1 MFRKMIAALLVL
13 SVLCPSV
20 PLFAHAAQAESPE
33 QEAQSAEEETSEVS
47 AREDSAQTPKD
58 YMLGAS
64 TGAETVAPPAT
75 RTVSNGT
82 CGENLTW
89 TLDTDSGVLTISG
102 SGAMTD
108 FSENSAPWYTK
119 RSYIKTVVVEEGV
132 TTLGVYA
139 FRYCTALTSIA
150 LPSSLQQINA
160 LCFQSCKTLS
170 ELCLPEGLTTID
182 YAAFNLSG
190 LTAIHLPATLMSL
203 GEMAFYGCTSLNEI
217 TVAEGNTAFIVQDG
231 VLYNSDITQL
241 YLCPADRTEPL
252 VIPDTVTYLGDEGLA
267 NCTKLT
273 GLTIPDNL
281 RWSSN
286 ALSFCNGLLNLH
298 VYDSNPKYAEVDGVL
313 FSKDLLTLVQF
324 PCGRTGSYAIPDGT
338 VTVGYAAFGRM
349 ENPMIVTMPDTVEVI
364 SGSAFSYSTGLTQ
377 LTLSGKLREIYAHAF
392 NGCEQMENVVLPET
406 LTSLG
411 YDSFNGCLHITEI
424 TIPSQITSISMST
437 FTFCTRLE
445 KVVLEGPVT
454 AIGSYAFAW
463 CVSLESINFPEE
475 LTMIGTEAFSHCR
488 ELKEARLP
496 SALNDLGDRVF
507 LHCEALTQ
515 IVLPQG
521 VEVVPYGAFWDC
533 YALTEVILP
542 KGLRTIESSAFAE
555 TAIAGIVIPETVTEI
570 GNSAFYKCTQLSS
583 VHFLGDA
590 PEVTGEPFS
599 SCADTLVLYYT
610 ENAQDWSS
618 PTWNELPTALWSYTF
633 STTADCVNGGTE
645 TFRCNECDLLYTRGV
660 RAYGHSFGAWYL
672 AVRPT
677 QDAEGRWE
685 RICSVCDYVDTEP
698 TPAVTEATQ
707 TPAATYNLDRQNYSV
722 YGSPVTSYLIDN
734 RDGTLTRVETADSGI
749 TVERYDA
756 EYQFLSRQVLPMELP
771 LFGGFYEGTDY
782 FFLAFGQANPEEDD
796 GVEVIR
802 VVRYTKDW
810 LRLGQA
816 SLYGANTY
824 IPFEFGSLRMTQ
836 YQDMLYVHTCHEMY
850 ATGDGYHHQAN
861 LIFSISIPEMEI
873 TDQFSAVGN
882 VGYGYVS
889 HSFNQFVLTD
899 GDKLLTLNHGDAYP
913 RSAVI
918 VQYGKPAGQEI
929 FSGSCTYTNL
939 LKFTGS
945 TGYNPTG
952 ASLGAFELSDSAY
965 LTAGNSIVQDGSV
978 SFSGQRNIF
987 LCVTPRGDIG
997 STDTTLH
1004 WITSYDSDADI
1015 EISTPHLVPIQGDRF
1030 LLLWTEDD
1038 LLHYV
1043 FMDDMGNT
1051 VSEIYKANL
1060 LLSDCKPIVWNNAV
1074 CWYVTQNS
1082 KPAFFSIPLDHP
1094 DAPENHAPKITIT
1107 LDPSGGTLESSALT
1121 FTRTF
1126 AQPYGELPVPQ
1137 RKSGYRFLGWY
1148 RYQQYYG
1155 NTSTSGQITADTIV
1169 TLMNDHTLYAHWE
1182 ALPHDCEYEVT
1193 EVIPANCTSGEIAVY
1208 TCIYCDNFYRVQ
1220 SGVVSHTWDD
1230 GTITT
1235 QPTCT
1240 EWGET
1245 VFRCTLCDTE
1255 KTEYLP
1261 PTGHSYTGTVTPP
1274 TCTAQGYTTH
1284 TCTACGNSYQDT
1296 YTAAL
1301 GHDWNAGTVTTTP
1314 TCTQKGEKL
1323 FRCRRCEATKTES
1336 LPAKG
1341 HSYTETVTPPT
1352 CTEQGYTTYAC
1363 HCGYS
1368 YQGGYV
1374 SGLGHDFGEW
1384 VTTQEPTC
1392 TEAGTAVRACT
1403 RCSEKLTIPIEALG
1417 HNEQIVVTEPTCT
1430 TQGYNTHTCIR
1441 CQESYQD
1448 RFTDPL
1454 GHLWNGGEITKAPTA
1469 TERGEK
1475 TYTCER
1481 CAETRTESIPATG
1494 EQAET
1499 SCDGGKN
1506 CPSAKFRD
1514 VSAKEW
1520 YHLYVDYV
1528 VAHGLFGGTSN
1539 TTFEPETAMT
1549 RAMLVTLLWRYEGN
1563 PAEGENTF
1571 TDVPEGTWYT
1581 EAVAWAAANGVVNG
1595 VGSNRFDPE
1604 GELTREQ
1611 MAALLFRYAQQKG
1624 IDTSERGSLLS
1635 FLDGGR
1641 VSSWAEDAIQW
1652 TVAEGIIAGS
1662 DGCLLPQGNATRA
1675 QVAAILTRFIENI
1688 VKSE

>member
-1 MFRKMIAALLVL
+1 MFRKMISVFLVSVILCSAL
-13 SVLCPSV
+13 PS
-20 PLFAHAAQAESPE
+20 FAQAAQAEPPE

-47 AREDSAQTPKD
+47 AGEDSVRTPKD

-64 TGAETVAPPAT
+64 TEAETVPPPAT

-108 FSENSAPWYTK
+108 FSANSAPWYTK

-139 FRYCTALTSIA
+139 FRYCTALTSIT

-160 LCFQSCKTLS
+160 LCFQRCKALS

-190 LTAIHLPATLMSL
+190 LTAIHLPATLTSL

-217 TVAEGNTAFIVQDG
+217 TLAEGNTAFLVQDG

-281 RWSSN
+281 YWNFN
-286 ALSFCNGLLNLH
+286 ALTFCNGLLNLH

-338 VTVGYAAFGRM
+338 VTVGYAAFCRM
-349 ENPMIVTMPDTVEVI
+349 ENPMIVTMPDTVEEI

-377 LTLSGKLREIYAHAF
+377 LTLSGKLRQIYAHAF
-392 NGCEQMENVVLPET
+392 TGCEQMGNVVLPET
-406 LTSLG
+406 LASLG
-411 YDSFNGCLHITEI
+411 YDSFSSCRHITEI
-424 TIPSQITSISMST
+424 TIPSQITNISMST
-437 FTFCTRLE
+437 FNSCTRLE

-454 AIGSYAFAW
+454 AIGSYAFSW
-463 CVSLESINFPEE
+463 CISLESINFPEE
-475 LTMIGTEAFSHCR
+475 LTMIGIEAFSHCR
-488 ELKEARLP
+488 ELREARLP
-496 SALNDLGDRVF
+496 SGLNDLGGRAF
-507 LHCEALTQ
+507 LHCETLTQ
-515 IVLPQG
+515 IVLPQS

-542 KGLRTIESSAFAE
+542 KGLRAIESSAFAE
-555 TAIAGIVIPETVTEI
+555 TAITGIVIPETVTEI
-570 GNSAFYKCTQLSS
+570 DNSAFYKCTQLSS

-590 PEVTGEPFS
+590 PEVIGEPFS

-618 PTWNELPTALWSYTF
+618 PTWNGLPTALWRYTF

-645 TFRCNECDLLYTRGV
+645 TFRCNECDLLYTRSV

-685 RICSVCDYVDTEP
+685 RICSVCGYMDTEP
-698 TPAVTEATQ
+698 IPAVTEATQ
-707 TPAATYNLDRQNYSV
+707 APAATYNLDRQNYSV
-722 YGSPVTSYLIDN
+722 YGSSVTSYLIDN

-782 FFLAFGQANPEEDD
+782 FFLAFGQTNPEEDD

-824 IPFEFGSLRMTQ
+824 IPFDSGSLRMTQ
-836 YQDMLYVHTCHEMY
+836 CQDMLYVHTCHEMY
-850 ATGDGYHHQAN
+850 ASSDGYHHQAN

-882 VGYGYVS
+882 VDYGYVS

-918 VQYGKPAGQEI
+918 VQYGKPAGQEK

-945 TGYNPTG
+945 TGYNSTG

-1015 EISTPHLVPIQGDRF
+1015 EVSTPHLVPIQGDRL

-1043 FMDDMGNT
+1043 FVDDMGNT
-1051 VSEIYKANL
+1051 VSEVYKANL
-1060 LLSDCKPIVWNNAV
+1060 LLSDCKPIVWNNAL
-1074 CWYVTQNS
+1074 CWYVTKNS

-1094 DAPENHAPKITIT
+1094 DAPEDHAPKITIT

-1169 TLMNDHTLYAHWE
+1169 TLMNDHTIYAHWE
-1182 ALPHDCEYEVT
+1182 TLPHDCEYEVT
-1193 EVIPANCTSGEIAVY
+1193 EVIPANCTSGEITVY
-1208 TCIYCDNFYRVQ
+1208 TCIYCDNFYWVQ

-1230 GTITT
+1230 GTVTT

-1261 PTGHSYTGTVTPP
+1261 PTGHSYT
-1274 TCTAQGYTTH
+1274 
-1284 TCTACGNSYQDT
+1284 
-1296 YTAAL
+1296 
-1301 GHDWNAGTVTTTP
+1301 
-1314 TCTQKGEKL
+1314 
-1323 FRCRRCEATKTES
+1323 
-1336 LPAKG
+1336 
-1341 HSYTETVTPPT
+1341 ETVTPPT
-1352 CTEQGYTTYAC
+1352 CTESGYTTYTC

-1374 SGLGHDFGEW
+1374 SDLGHDFGEW

-1392 TEAGTAVRACT
+1392 TEAGTAIRACT
-1403 RCSEKLTIPIEALG
+1403 RCPAKLTIPIEALG

-1469 TERGEK
+1469 TEYGEK

-1481 CAETRTESIPATG
+1481 CKATKTEPIPPTG
-1494 EQAET
+1494 TQTEP
-1499 SCDGGKN
+1499 SCDGGAD

-1514 VSAKEW
+1514 VSMQVW
-1520 YHLYVDYV
+1520 YHSYVDYA
-1528 VAHGLFGGTSN
+1528 VAHGLFSGTSDM
-1539 TTFEPETAMT
+1539 TFDPEAAMT
-1549 RAMLVTLLWRYEGN
+1549 RAMLVTVLWRYEGKPTGYQN
-1563 PAEGENTF
+1563 SF
-1571 TDVPEGTWYT
+1571 SDVNEKDGKWYID
-1581 EAVAWAAANGVVNG
+1581 AVAWAAANGIVGG
-1595 VGSNRFDPE
+1595 VGNGKFDPE
-1604 GELTREQ
+1604 GNITREQ
-1611 MAALLFRYAQQKG
+1611 MATILFRYAQKKSV
-1624 IDTSERGSLLS
+1624 DTSKRGNLS
-1635 FLDGGR
+1635 GFPDNGNI
-1641 VSSWAEDAIQW
+1641 SAWAKDTMQW
-1652 TVAEGIIAGS
+1652 AVAESIINGS
-1662 DGCLLPQGNATRA
+1662 DGKLLPLGNATRA
-1675 QVAAILTRFIENI
+1675 QVAAILMRFIENVI
-1688 VKSE
+1688 KP